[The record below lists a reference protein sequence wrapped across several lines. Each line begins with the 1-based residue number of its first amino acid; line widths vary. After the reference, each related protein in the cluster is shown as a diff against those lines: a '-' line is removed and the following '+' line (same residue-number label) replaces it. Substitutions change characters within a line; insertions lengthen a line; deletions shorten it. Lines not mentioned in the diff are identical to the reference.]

1 MTFIQISR
9 NSIKMHMY
17 DTCDLHLPLMT
28 SLYFSWHH
36 CLTAYRAT
44 ALTHSKQI
52 DNLRKWSQSCSV
64 VFDSLWSHGLYSP
77 WSSLGQNTGVGSFS
91 LLQVLFPN
99 QGLNPGLPHC
109 RWILYQLSHKGSPN
123 LRKSE
128 NEVVQSC
135 PTLCNPTRLL
145 HPWNFPGKSTG
156 VGCHFLLQGIFSSQ
170 GSNPDL
176 PHCKQTLFTIW
187 ATREAPNLR
196 KDKAKWRVCNKHIKT
211 YTSNV
216 LSPSEQ

>member
-1 MTFIQISR
+1 MISINLLSSFLFPHWQYNINFKMTFIQISR

-109 RWILYQLSHKGSPN
+109 RWILYQLSHKGSPKIIVTAIYRA
-123 LRKSE
+123 LIICSACFC
-128 NEVVQSC
+128 V
-135 PTLCNPTRLL
+135 LYL
-145 HPWNFPGKSTG
+145 FPYIS
-156 VGCHFLLQGIFSSQ
+156 
-170 GSNPDL
+170 
-176 PHCKQTLFTIW
+176 LFTMMIW
-187 ATREAPNLR
+187 
-196 KDKAKWRVCNKHIKT
+196 V
-211 YTSNV
+211 
-216 LSPSEQ
+216 